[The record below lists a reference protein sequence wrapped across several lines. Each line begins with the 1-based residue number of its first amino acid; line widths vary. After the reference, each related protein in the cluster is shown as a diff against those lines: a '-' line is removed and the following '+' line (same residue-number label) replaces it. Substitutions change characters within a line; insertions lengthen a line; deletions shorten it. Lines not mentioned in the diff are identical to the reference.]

1 MKVDLLVHSAAQLV
15 TCAGPQG
22 RKQAGPKRAAAMADV
37 DVIADAPGI
46 AAGSIGGGA
55 VAISDGMI
63 VATGPTAEL
72 RARYAARQ
80 TLDASGCLVCPGFV
94 DPHTHVVYAGDRATE
109 FELRIRGA
117 SYMEIME
124 AGGGIASTVRA
135 VRQASVEEL
144 VSETRPRLDAML
156 ALGTTTVE
164 VKTGYGLD
172 TENEL
177 KMLRATAALDR
188 AHPIDLVPTF
198 MGAHAVPPEYRGRTD
213 EYVGLVVDEM
223 LPAAAA
229 WYPESPFARR
239 GWPFFCDV
247 FCEANVFDRAQSRRV
262 LEAGQAL
269 GLAAKIHADEFES
282 LGGVGLAVEL
292 GAVSADHLDVTPP
305 AELDQLAGSDTVGV
319 NLPAVPFNLGST
331 RFADARAMLDAG
343 VALALSTDINPGSA
357 PCPSMPLVMAIAC
370 RYQGLLPAEAL
381 NASTINAAYAVG
393 LGEQLGSLEAGK
405 QADLLV
411 VGAPDYR
418 HLAYQF
424 GGNIVRQVI
433 KRGRVVLG

>member
-1 MKVDLLVHSAAQLV
+1 MNRVPTMKVDLLVHSAAQLV

-223 LPAAAA
+223 LPTAAA

-239 GWPFFCDV
+239 G
-247 FCEANVFDRAQSRRV
+247 
-262 LEAGQAL
+262 
-269 GLAAKIHADEFES
+269 
-282 LGGVGLAVEL
+282 
-292 GAVSADHLDVTPP
+292 
-305 AELDQLAGSDTVGV
+305 
-319 NLPAVPFNLGST
+319 
-331 RFADARAMLDAG
+331 
-343 VALALSTDINPGSA
+343 
-357 PCPSMPLVMAIAC
+357 
-370 RYQGLLPAEAL
+370 
-381 NASTINAAYAVG
+381 
-393 LGEQLGSLEAGK
+393 
-405 QADLLV
+405 
-411 VGAPDYR
+411 
-418 HLAYQF
+418 
-424 GGNIVRQVI
+424 
-433 KRGRVVLG
+433 

>member
-1 MKVDLLVHSAAQLV
+1 
-15 TCAGPQG
+15 
-22 RKQAGPKRAAAMADV
+22 
-37 DVIADAPGI
+37 
-46 AAGSIGGGA
+46 
-55 VAISDGMI
+55 
-63 VATGPTAEL
+63 
-72 RARYAARQ
+72 
-80 TLDASGCLVCPGFV
+80 
-94 DPHTHVVYAGDRATE
+94 
-109 FELRIRGA
+109 
-117 SYMEIME
+117 
-124 AGGGIASTVRA
+124 
-135 VRQASVEEL
+135 
-144 VSETRPRLDAML
+144 
-156 ALGTTTVE
+156 
-164 VKTGYGLD
+164 
-172 TENEL
+172 
-177 KMLRATAALDR
+177 
-188 AHPIDLVPTF
+188 
-198 MGAHAVPPEYRGRTD
+198 
-213 EYVGLVVDEM
+213 
-223 LPAAAA
+223 
-229 WYPESPFARR
+229 
-239 GWPFFCDV
+239 
-247 FCEANVFDRAQSRRV
+247 

-305 AELDQLAGSDTVGV
+305 AELDLLAGSDTVGV
-319 NLPAVPFNLGST
+319 NLPAVPLNLGST
-331 RFADARAMLDAG
+331 RFANARAMIDAG

-433 KRGRVVLG
+433 KRGRVILG